1 MIALQVRLS
10 GLYKE
15 SVANACDRK
24 NKRNKKSLNKQYD
37 FERKG
42 FCFVKN
48 FIIYSK
54 NMDFWNR
61 YIIIFYIAPHLAFLS
76 LMR

>member
-1 MIALQVRLS
+1 MRDLV
-10 GLYKE
+10 
-15 SVANACDRK
+15 
-24 NKRNKKSLNKQYD
+24 QYD